1 MEEFINEK
9 VLEMY
14 KQINGDKLYERL
26 KNGIDKKDAYFEE
39 LLEAFIDE
47 HEDDLVRNITEKAQ
61 KIILNGDKN

>member
-26 KNGIDKKDAYFEE
+26 RNGIDKKDTYFEE